1 MIDPRHDELATM
13 LVKYSC
19 EVQKGQ
25 NVLIEAY
32 DTPIEFIEA
41 LVRAVYKAGG
51 FPTIEIKYNKLL
63 RTLLSKATKES
74 LKAMQSAELHRM
86 KKMDAFIGVRGIAN
100 PSELGD
106 LPAEKNALFAT
117 EIFKK
122 VHGQERVRNTNW
134 VVLRYPTQSMALMAE
149 MSTEAFERYY
159 FDVTAGV
166 DYKKMSRAM
175 DPVIKFMDKADKVH
189 IKGPGTDL
197 TFSIKGVGPVKCD
210 GHRNVPD
217 GEVYTAPAKTSV
229 NGVLSYNAM
238 SPYNG
243 FTFKDVRF
251 EFSKGKI
258 VKATANDTKRI
269 NKILDTD
276 DGARYTGEFAL
287 GCNPYI
293 TDPIGEIL
301 FDEKIMGSF
310 HFTPGKAYDGTPA
323 DNGNRSAVHW
333 DLVNIQT
340 KKMGGGEIWMDGKLI
355 RKNGIFVHP
364 SFKGL
369 NPENLKK

>member
-1 MIDPRHDELATM
+1 M

-19 EVQKGQ
+19 EVKKGQ

-32 DTPIEFIEA
+32 DTPVEFIQA
-41 LVRAVYKAGG
+41 LVRAVHKAGG
-51 FPTIEIKYNKLL
+51 FPLVEIKYNRLL

-74 LKAMQSAELHRM
+74 LAAMSASELYRM

-100 PSELGD
+100 TSELGD
-106 LPAEKNALFAT
+106 LPGDKNQVFAT
-117 EIFKK
+117 EIFRK
-122 VHGQERVRNTNW
+122 VHGEERVKNTNW
-134 VVLRYPTQSMALMAE
+134 VVLRYPTETMAMMAE
-149 MSTEAFERYY
+149 MSTEKFEEYY
-159 FDVTAGV
+159 FNVTAGV

-175 DPVIKFMDKADKVH
+175 TPVVKFMDKADKVH

-197 TFSIKGVGPVKCD
+197 TFSIKGIGSVKCD
-210 GHRNVPD
+210 GHRNIPD
-217 GEVYTAPAKTSV
+217 GEVYTAPVKDSV
-229 NGVLSYNAM
+229 NGVITYNTP

-243 FTFKDVRF
+243 FTFKDVRLEF
-251 EFSKGKI
+251 EKGKI
-258 VKATANDTKRI
+258 IKATANDTKRI
-269 NKILDTD
+269 NKVFDTD
-276 DGARYTGEFAL
+276 AGARYVGEFAL

-340 KKMGGGEIWMDGKLI
+340 KKSGGGEIWMDGKLI
-355 RKNGIFVHP
+355 RKDGIFVH
-364 SFKGL
+364 SAFKGL